1 MCTQKRA
8 VLSFTTDVISY
19 IVSYLITDVSLSSM
33 DGSSGGIRW
42 PWRWPV
48 ATGAAATEAAAGAS
62 TRAVPPT
69 RAQVAVLLAAAGR
82 PLPVASS
89 ARGGRRPAGRL
100 LLGPCPAER
109 LPPRSAPSAPPA
121 APAAP
126 AAPVPPARCAQRWA
140 AVLAW
145 RGGLGRAESSSA
157 PQARPRASGCSV
169 GLNPAWRAV
178 MGPWHSVRFA
188 WNSLSCARAWGPS
201 PSGPSSAASPLPSAS
216 WRRRSRGRRQWSS
229 ALGPRC
235 ACGLA

>member
-8 VLSFTTDVISY
+8 VYHGRELVIH
-19 IVSYLITDVSLSSM
+19 
-33 DGSSGGIRW
+33 GSSGGIRW

-48 ATGAAATEAAAGAS
+48 ATEAAATEAAAGAS
-62 TRAVPPT
+62 TRAVAPT
-69 RAQVAVLLAAAGR
+69 RAQAAVLWAAAGR
-82 PLPVASS
+82 PLSVASS

-109 LPPRSAPSAPPA
+109 LPPRSAPPAPPA
-121 APAAP
+121 V
-126 AAPVPPARCAQRWA
+126 PVPPARCAQRRA

-145 RGGLGRAESSSA
+145 RVGLGRAESSSS

-178 MGPWHSVRFA
+178 TGLWHSVRFA

-201 PSGPSSAASPLPSAS
+201 PSGPFSAASPLPSAS

>member
-8 VLSFTTDVISY
+8 MSRLPRP
-19 IVSYLITDVSLSSM
+19 
-33 DGSSGGIRW
+33 SSGGIRW

-100 LLGPCPAER
+100 LLGACPAER
-109 LPPRSAPSAPPA
+109 LPPRSAPSAP
-121 APAAP
+121 PAAP

-145 RGGLGRAESSSA
+145 RVGLGRAESSSA